1 MSSLQRGLQEDSVW
15 FALSAPYRS
24 EMKAKTLLEQNNIQ
38 CFIPMQYKLVK
49 NRSGRKQK
57 KLLPII
63 SNLVFA
69 KTYKQRLQEVK
80 NGVPYLQYRT
90 ITQDNKNIPI
100 IVPEEQM
107 NNFMAVCNT
116 YNEELIYLLPNE
128 VNLKKGTKVKIIG
141 GCFDGVEGIFIKV
154 KGSRKKR
161 VVVLIQGVAAVATTE
176 ISEDLIEV
184 LK

>member
-1 MSSLQRGLQEDSVW
+1 MEQQQRATQEDSVW

-24 EMKAKTLLEQNNIQ
+24 EMKAKTLLEKNDIQ
-38 CFIPMQYKLVK
+38 CFIPMQYKLVE
-49 NRSGRKQK
+49 NRSGKKQK

-69 KTYKQRLQEVK
+69 KTYKQKLQEVK

-90 ITQDNKNIPI
+90 VTEENKNIPI
-100 IVPEEQM
+100 IVPEDQM

-116 YNEELIYLLPNE
+116 YSEELIYLFPDE
-128 VNLKKGTKVKIIG
+128 VNLKKGTKVRIIG

-154 KGSRKKR
+154 KGTRKKR

-176 ISEDLIEV
+176 ISDDLIEV